1 MIPDEQQIML
11 ALQKLYKDMELRYNR
26 VARMLGFTCEGCDD
40 NCCDSYFQHYTYL
53 EWWYLWQGL
62 SALADNERG
71 NIIQKAKNYVQKA
84 AEALSMGERPQIMC
98 PLNRDGLC
106 CLYEH
111 RLLICRNHGVPASMS
126 RPDGKKL
133 SFPGCHRCQQIA
145 GDSPPQVD
153 RTAMLSQMVMLETQ
167 FLGGRGKRYP
177 RIKLT
182 IAEMIVKGPPRL

>member
-1 MIPDEQQIML
+1 MISDEQMVL
-11 ALQKLYKDMELRYNR
+11 ALQKLYKEMELRYNR
-26 VARMLGFTCEGCDD
+26 VARMLRFTCEGCDD

-62 SALADNERG
+62 SGLAEGERED
-71 NIIQKAKNYVQKA
+71 IIEKAKTYVQKA
-84 AEALSMGERPQIMC
+84 NEALSTGERPQIMC

-133 SFPGCHRCQQIA
+133 SFPGCHRCQQIS
-145 GDSPPQVD
+145 GNSPPQVD

-167 FLGGRGKRYP
+167 FLEGRGRAYP

-182 IAEMIVKGPPRL
+182 IAEMIVNGPPRL

>member
-1 MIPDEQQIML
+1 MIPDEQMVQT
-11 ALQKLYKDMELRYNR
+11 LQKLYKDMELRYNR
-26 VARMLGFTCEGCDD
+26 VARILGFTCEGCDD

-62 SALADNERG
+62 SALVDDEREY
-71 NIIQKAKNYVQKA
+71 IIEKAKSYVKKA
-84 AEALSMGERPQIMC
+84 KEALLRGERPQIMC

-106 CLYEH
+106 RLYEH

-126 RPDGKKL
+126 RPDGKKIY
-133 SFPGCHRCQQIA
+133 FPGCHRCQEIA
-145 GDSPPQVD
+145 GEAPPRVD

-182 IAEMIVKGPPRL
+182 IAEMIVEGPPRL